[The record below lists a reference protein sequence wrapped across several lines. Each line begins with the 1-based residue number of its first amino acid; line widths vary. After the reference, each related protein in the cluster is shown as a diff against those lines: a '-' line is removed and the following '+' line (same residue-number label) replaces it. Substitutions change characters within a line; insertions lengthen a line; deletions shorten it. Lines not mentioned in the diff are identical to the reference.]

1 MPSGRWILAR
11 QLGAKRFEATSFR
24 DLAMVARA
32 EASSA
37 EAMDLLYRA
46 LAISRETGVGFAGP
60 CILGQLAVTTENP
73 IERQAALTEGER
85 SSAKAR

>member
-1 MPSGRWILAR
+1 MKVASTGHDTLRRRFLRLHFCEVAADKEAAR
-11 QLGAKRFEATSFR
+11 AKRFEAVSPH

-46 LAISRETGVGFAGP
+46 LAISRETGLSHVGP
-60 CILGQLAVTTENP
+60 
-73 IERQAALTEGER
+73 
-85 SSAKAR
+85 

>member
-1 MPSGRWILAR
+1 MLVETAIGTFAKWRPTRK
-11 QLGAKRFEATSFR
+11 QLGAKTFEAVSLH

-46 LAISRETGVGFAGP
+46 LGDGDRAQPCGP
-60 CILGQLAVTTENP
+60 VDPPL
-73 IERQAALTEGER
+73 
-85 SSAKAR
+85 S